1 MTKVIIRRYEPTQES
16 VIESYAVLVSPIGQD
31 NPFETERVEA
41 RLIDH
46 HYVLMSRNLIHK
58 TPPQLFGVVDSD
70 KPGDASNR
78 LYAQARKLAEDR
90 MSYGSVLEDL
100 ARGDKY

>member
-16 VIESYAVLVSPIGQD
+16 ALESYAVLVSPIGQD

-46 HYVLMSRNLIHK
+46 HYVLMSRNMVHK

-70 KPGDASNR
+70 KPSDALNK
-78 LYAQARKLAEDR
+78 LYAHARKLAENR
-90 MSYGSVLEDL
+90 MSYDSVLEDL
-100 ARGDKY
+100 AKP